1 MALGWM
7 TILQN
12 VPWSEVITH
21 APKVVE
27 GARKLW
33 GSVRRRPDGAAP
45 AAGAVPVGAAP
56 DSPEALAARLAALE
70 AQVAALHQQ
79 MADSSEL
86 IQSLAEQNTQ
96 LVARVEMHRLRFQRL
111 AAALGVVA
119 VIAVF
124 ALAGPW
130 GR

>member
-33 GSVRRRPDGAAP
+33 GSVRRRPDAVAP
-45 AAGAVPVGAAP
+45 ATAVPAGAAP

-96 LVARVEMHRLRFQRL
+96 LVARVEMHRLRFKRL

-119 VIAVF
+119 VIAVV